1 MVFLPRKLMVTAVLA
16 ALTPFSWAQTPPPA
30 GPAAAPASMAAPA
43 PGAMR
48 HTHMHHHAQPGA
60 KYHST
65 HPMGGMHSPEGHMAS
80 MQEHRAQH
88 HAQLKQALQ
97 LSPAQESAW
106 TEFTAA
112 MEHAPNHAR
121 LDPESM
127 QQLSTPERI
136 DRMRALRTQRAAEAD
151 RRGDAVKAFYAKLNP
166 AQQKTFDSH
175 HNAHHKSHPMMM
187 AHGPHGSGMPS
198 DAGQGGMMMG
208 MHHQQDCKQ
217 GGYGMHEGHRHS
229 HSHRYHSKK
238 SAPPAAVA
246 PDAAPSTPAA
256 K

>member
-30 GPAAAPASMAAPA
+30 GPAVAPASVAAPA

-48 HTHMHHHAQPGA
+48 HAHPHHHAQAGA
-60 KYHST
+60 KYHGS
-65 HPMGGMHSPEGHMAS
+65 HPMMSAAHSPEQHAAA

-112 MEHAPNHAR
+112 MEHAPGHAR

-151 RRGDAVKAFYAKLNP
+151 RRGDAVKAFYAQLNP
-166 AQQKTFDSH
+166 AQQKTFDSQ
-175 HNAHHKSHPMMM
+175 HNAHRKLHPMMM
-187 AHGPHGSGMPS
+187 AHGPHASGMPS
-198 DAGQGGMMMG
+198 DAGHGGMMG
-208 MHHQQDCKQ
+208 MPHQHDCKQ
-217 GGYGMHEGHRHS
+217 GSYGMHEGHRHG
-229 HSHRYHSKK
+229 HHRGKK
-238 SAPPAAVA
+238 NAPPAAVA
-246 PDAAPSTPAA
+246 PDAASSTPAA